1 MARPEQAAFLEA
13 GCDREAV
20 LLRGRD
26 AHHDQGHPDS
36 RWLRLHQGVSGGA
49 YVPRRQ
55 DLRNW
60 RRHVRDSAPGD
71 CPTPPQG
78 ACGLTYSEVAKRLR
92 LPLGFLFGILYL
104 VFARPSPLTLAVG
117 GVIALAGVIV
127 RAWASGHISKNERL
141 ATSGP
146 YAHTRNPLYFGSFL
160 IAAGF
165 AIAAHWAL
173 LLLVL
178 AFFILIYAPTME
190 RERAN
195 ISGRFPAEYEIYAAN
210 VPAFVPRPT
219 AWRGNSAGVT
229 EGGSGGFSPEL
240 YMKHGEW
247 KAGLTYVLVMAWLAW
262 GAGEKLLAALRGVT
276 GN

>member
-1 MARPEQAAFLEA
+1 M
-13 GCDREAV
+13 
-20 LLRGRD
+20 
-26 AHHDQGHPDS
+26 
-36 RWLRLHQGVSGGA
+36 
-49 YVPRRQ
+49 
-55 DLRNW
+55 
-60 RRHVRDSAPGD
+60 
-71 CPTPPQG
+71 
-78 ACGLTYSEVAKRLR
+78 TYSEAAKRLR

-104 VFARPSPLTLAVG
+104 VFARPTALTLVVG
-117 GVIALAGVIV
+117 GLIALVGVLV

-195 ISGRFPAEYEIYAAN
+195 ISGRFPVEYEAYAAN

-219 AWRGNSAGVT
+219 AWRGSANGAIS
-229 EGGSGGFSPEL
+229 EDQGEFSLDL

-247 KAGLTYVLVMAWLAW
+247 KAGVTFLLVMAWLAW
-262 GAGEKLLAALRGVT
+262 GGGERLLAAIRGVT